1 MKGGTM
7 LKRLTLSALL
17 GAALA
22 LAAAD
27 VTLPCAFAAGQVT
40 RFDRTAEALPFVD
53 FDKAAALA
61 AASDEEVA
69 KESLP
74 TDELLVERAP
84 EAGRQYA
91 VFTVQVAEGR
101 TLSRHDYVL
110 VNDRGEVQPC
120 LGLARGEGAP
130 FDFRHQALR
139 GPEVC
144 RLVFPFAS
152 DSYELRL
159 RSAFAA
165 VPLPEVGD
173 FRVQARPEPPKPEP
187 ASAPESPAAAA
198 SVPPAPAPSVPPAG
212 K

>member
-1 MKGGTM
+1 M

-17 GAALA
+17 GSALA

-27 VTLPCAFAAGQVT
+27 VTLPCAFAAGQLT
-40 RFDRTAEALPFVD
+40 RFDRTGEALPFVD

-69 KESLP
+69 RDSLP
-74 TDELLVERAP
+74 SDELLVERAP

-91 VFTVQVAEGR
+91 VFTVQVADGR
-101 TLSRHDYVL
+101 TLSPHDYVL
-110 VNDRGEVQPC
+110 VNDRGEVQLC

-130 FDFRHQALR
+130 FDFRHQTLR

-144 RLVFPFAS
+144 RLVFPFAE
-152 DSYELRL
+152 DSFELRL
-159 RSAFAA
+159 RSAYAA

-173 FRVQARPEPPKPEP
+173 FRVQARPEPPKP
-187 ASAPESPAAAA
+187 APEPPAAVA

>member
-1 MKGGTM
+1 M

-17 GAALA
+17 GSALA

-27 VTLPCAFAAGQVT
+27 VTLPCAFAAGQLT

-53 FDKAAALA
+53 FGKAAALA

-69 KESLP
+69 RDSLP
-74 TDELLVERAP
+74 SDELLVERTP

-120 LGLARGEGAP
+120 LGLARGEGTP
-130 FDFRHQALR
+130 FDFRHQTLR
-139 GPEVC
+139 GPEGC
-144 RLVFPFAS
+144 RLVFPFAA

-159 RSAFAA
+159 RSAFPA

-173 FRVQARPEPPKPEP
+173 FRVQPRPEPPKPEP
-187 ASAPESPAAAA
+187 PAAAA
-198 SVPPAPAPSVPPAG
+198 SVPPAPAPAPSVPPAG